1 MSIRLLDSFSYIQ
14 DNIGYLNDDEY
25 AYSAGSKIIVRSFK
39 SSENK
44 DIKFLE

>member
-1 MSIRLLDSFSYIQ
+1 MSIKFLDSFSYIQ